1 MVRPIDIA
9 DLISKTELVRKL
21 NQTKKASSEMEQRQ
35 FTTSL
40 KQKTEEEAGR
50 TTEPGKSDLLIIT
63 KDKPEKENK
72 RPPRRKKEKQNEQ
85 DDRDDSD
92 GEHLDLKA

>member
-50 TTEPGKSDLLIIT
+50 TTESGKSDLLIIT
-63 KDKPEKENK
+63 KEKPEKENK
-72 RPPRRKKEKQNEQ
+72 KYPKRKKKPPDNQ
-85 DDRDDSD
+85 DNQDDSD